1 MAKLRM
7 EGESFSTVMS
17 NCGSPISSWM
27 SDLSMGSEADQSLHS
42 FSQSQSQQGEA
53 LAEPEPNQSL
63 SLGWDGPGGCE
74 NGRSLRR
81 GSLEGEVVLSVNGA
95 NKVTATKD
103 RRRKL
108 PPSMAKTNIH
118 IFARSG
124 NLSPFKTTISVHP
137 CATVRPMVLQ
147 EPTILSS
154 PTKTPYLPMK
164 DAGKYNAPLLASMS
178 SEMSFEDPWL
188 KRVAEEGR
196 SRELVCEVKP
206 EKRDM
211 EHSKCQTGTAAGDQR
226 SFCRDGKRSW
236 TGMINQA
243 VNLNIRPDQD
253 TLHAVT
259 TGQIFCNC
267 CARNT
272 CFTVLLPN
280 KSAVKKKKKSSVS
293 RVQFNSIQFSLFV

>member
-267 CARNT
+267 FARNT
-272 CFTVLLPN
+272 FYCITT
-280 KSAVKKKKKSSVS
+280 
-293 RVQFNSIQFSLFV
+293 QQ